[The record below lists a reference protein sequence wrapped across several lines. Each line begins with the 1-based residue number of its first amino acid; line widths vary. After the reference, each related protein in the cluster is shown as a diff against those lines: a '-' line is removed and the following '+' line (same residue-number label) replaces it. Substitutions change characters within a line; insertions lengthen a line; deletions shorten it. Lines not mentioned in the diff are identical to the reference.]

1 MTTNEVSLASASESF
16 SDRDELPDFNA
27 LSSYIQFESQPVTP
41 RFFDA
46 DMPLDETDMV
56 VTQRAKPSGMAL
68 IDGGFFVGSC
78 SSANVPQ
85 PASSGPHETYT
96 TDAFA
101 NFTDHV
107 SITSGIPY
115 PTALTTMGHQSA
127 FVDPGNVSMPMYPV
141 HHTPPGQ
148 TWKREQERE
157 ISPLDILYTRRS
169 TGTREEYGQYTPP
182 DDESSD
188 VGHKAAPSKEA
199 GFVDGRRR
207 TAEKRRSDAT
217 PPSTGESN
225 REVPPSKRRRGSKV
239 AIKSEE
245 PEDPED
251 GVKRDRFLE
260 RNRLAAAKC
269 RQKKK
274 VWTEGL
280 EERGRNA
287 QAQNTFLRAEIANL
301 RNELMSLK
309 GMVLTHVEANC
320 GCTRIREYVGQAA
333 NVISPSAE
341 FTAIP
346 KDSMLEAIRR
356 SSGVAEKKAPKVGSS
371 RTLVAPLE
379 DSESN
384 EQKLSRL
391 LGSGG

>member
-1 MTTNEVSLASASESF
+1 MTTNEVSLVSASESF

-41 RFFDA
+41 RSFDA
-46 DMPLDETDMV
+46 DMPLDETDMDI
-56 VTQRAKPSGMAL
+56 TQPAKPSGMAL

-85 PASSGPHETYT
+85 PGSSGPHETYA

-101 NFTDHV
+101 NFTDH
-107 SITSGIPY
+107 
-115 PTALTTMGHQSA
+115 SA
-127 FVDPGNVSMPMYPV
+127 FVDPGNVSMPVYPV

-148 TWKREQERE
+148 TWKPEQERE
-157 ISPLDILYTRRS
+157 ISPLDIPYTRRS

-217 PPSTGESN
+217 PPSTEESN

-280 EERGRNA
+280 EEP
-287 QAQNTFLRAEIANL
+287 EIANL

-309 GMVLTHVEANC
+309 GMVLAHVEANC

-356 SSGVAEKKAPKVGSS
+356 SSGVAEKEAPKVGSS